1 MGSKENPAAP
11 PQPPPKRPLGKR
23 KALAELP
30 INAPNAGDGGSEPRA
45 TKPRTR
51 AAARAEAEARKR
63 REAEGV
69 TRLPN
74 PKRPDAGAAQA
85 AVAPYI
91 EAIDEYLRSLEVRV
105 S

>member
-1 MGSKENPAAP
+1 MGRKESPAAP
-11 PQPPPKRPLGKR
+11 PQPPPKRLLGKR

-30 INAPNAGDGGSEPRA
+30 INVPNADGGGSAP
-45 TKPRTR
+45 R
-51 AAARAEAEARKR
+51 AAARAEAEEARKR

-69 TRLPN
+69 TQLPD

>member
-30 INAPNAGDGGSEPRA
+30 INAPNAGDGGSAPRA
-45 TKPRTR
+45 TKPRT
-51 AAARAEAEARKR
+51 RAEAEARKR

-69 TRLPN
+69 TRLPD

>member
-1 MGSKENPAAP
+1 MGRKESPAAP
-11 PQPPPKRPLGKR
+11 PQPPPKRLLGKR

-30 INAPNAGDGGSEPRA
+30 INVPNADGGGSAPRA

-51 AAARAEAEARKR
+51 AEAEEARKR

-69 TRLPN
+69 TQLPD
-74 PKRPDAGAAQA
+74 PKRPDAGA